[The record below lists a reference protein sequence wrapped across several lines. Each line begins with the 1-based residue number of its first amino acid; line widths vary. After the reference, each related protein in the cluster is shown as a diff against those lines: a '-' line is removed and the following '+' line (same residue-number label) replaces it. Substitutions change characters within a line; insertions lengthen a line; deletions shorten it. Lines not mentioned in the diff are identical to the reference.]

1 MQGGFLF
8 VWFFGQ
14 CVCGKRTMLMAIT
27 RRDFLNGV
35 AVTIAAGL
43 TPLDLVRAA
52 ENGNEF
58 INGTYYPPA
67 LTGLRGNHPGS
78 FEMAHALGRE
88 HKQFDV
94 NALPVE
100 EEFDLVIVGGG
111 ISGLAAACFWREQVG
126 QNSRVLILDNHD
138 DFGGHAKRNEFRSAG
153 KKLIGYGGS
162 ESFQSPAHNF
172 SPEVQK
178 LMETVGVSATRLKA
192 GFDVNFYPDW
202 QLSRG
207 VFFDKKNFGETK
219 IVSGD
224 PGRAVSDDIPPD
236 RLNGRDIEAF
246 INDFPLSE
254 SDRKALIDL
263 HVRPGDYLPGMTVDE
278 KSEWMDAHSYSEF
291 LATKVGLSK
300 TALLYFQQR
309 SNDFFAIGIE
319 GISCSD
325 ARACALPGM
334 EALGLP
340 PLDGESLADLEEP
353 YVYHFPDGNAGLARL
368 LVRHLLPDALPGGSM
383 EDSVLAR
390 LHYEQLDRAE
400 NTTRL
405 RLNSTVI
412 NAANVQDGVAVT
424 YLRDGKPHRVRGRNA
439 IMAGYNMMIP
449 YLVPETPEQQKADLK
464 LNVKAPLVYTN
475 VVVKNWQA
483 FKQLG
488 VHEFYSP
495 AAPYSRVKLDYPVS
509 IGGYQHPAS
518 PDEPMVI
525 HMVYVPTYPGSNLT
539 AREQF
544 RLGRAYLL
552 GTTFAAHEE
561 MIRSQLQEMFGATG
575 FDNQRDIS
583 AITVNRWAHGYAY
596 YPTSLFDDMDKMPEI
611 IERARKPVGRIAIA
625 NSDADWSAYAHAA
638 IDQAWRAVN
647 ELKDMG

>member
-1 MQGGFLF
+1 
-8 VWFFGQ
+8 
-14 CVCGKRTMLMAIT
+14 MAIT

-52 ENGNEF
+52 GKGHEF
-58 INGTYYPPA
+58 IDGSYYPPA

-88 HKQFDV
+88 HKHFDLS
-94 NALPVE
+94 ALPVE
-100 EEFDLVIVGGG
+100 EEYDLVIVGGG
-111 ISGLAAACFWREQVG
+111 ISGLAAGCFWHELAG
-126 QNSRVLILDNHD
+126 KNSKVLILDNHD
-138 DFGGHAKRNEFRSAG
+138 DFGGHAKRNEFTSAG

-162 ESFQSPAHNF
+162 EAFQSPAHNF
-172 SPEVQK
+172 SPEVNK
-178 LMETVGVSATRLKA
+178 LMETVGVSVTRLKKS
-192 GFDVNFYPDW
+192 FDVNFYPDW

-236 RLNGRDIEAF
+236 RLNGRNIEDF

-254 SDRKALIDL
+254 EDRKALIDL
-263 HVRPGDYLPGMTVDE
+263 HVRPVDYLPGMTVDE
-278 KSEWMDAHSYSEF
+278 KTEWLDTHSYSEF
-291 LATKVGLSK
+291 LSTRVGLSK
-300 TALLYFQQR
+300 MALLYFQQR

-319 GISCSD
+319 GISGSD

-368 LVRHLLPDALPGGSM
+368 LVRHMVPDALPGNTM

-390 LHYEQLDRAE
+390 LHYEKLDLPE
-400 NTTRL
+400 NSTRL

-412 NAANVQDGVAVT
+412 NAANVEGGVAVT
-424 YLRDGKPHRVRGRNA
+424 YLCDGKLHRVRGKNA

-449 YLVPETPEQQKADLK
+449 YLVPETPEQQQADLK

-495 AAPYSRVKLDYPVS
+495 AAPYSRIKLDYPVS

-525 HMVYVPTYPGSNLT
+525 HMVYVPTYPGSNLS

-561 MIRSQLQEMFGATG
+561 MIRSQLQEMFGSTG
-575 FDNQRDIS
+575 FDNQRDIA

-596 YPTSLFDDMDKMPEI
+596 YANSLFDDMEKMPEI
-611 IERARKPVGRIAIA
+611 IERARKPIGRIAIA